1 MYRNWKNAAAMGLA
15 VMLGCMMPMST
26 MLAAETEAETG
37 AGSADGDV
45 VYGDETAA
53 DIGDAASE
61 ENGSAPDGENVPEAR
76 SLPNGENASEAGSLP
91 NGEDVPEDADV
102 SGGENTLEN
111 GGVTNGENTSEDE
124 NVPDAETPG
133 GENADGIGDAGVL
146 SAPPAKSG
154 AGTEDAEDAGS
165 VNAPEIIIK
174 RDGENVACPLGGE
187 VTFEYVNNWGTLFE
201 VYVDQSD
208 ESVSVYSYMDKVTD
222 MEAGAATEEQV
233 ADWPDKKWGG
243 KQTPPMSFEPLN
255 EGCYVIYVK
264 VEAGGQTCYARSNG
278 VVVDTKSPAIK
289 GVEEGMTYSEGTLF
303 QVEDANLDY
312 VLVNE
317 QPAVSENGNYK
328 VAANG
333 TSCVIRA
340 KDKAGNETVRSII
353 VSGTETPEPSE
364 PEEPGTPDDSKVI
377 SESGEYTLKAGVT
390 YHLAEGNWKVD
401 GDKSVY
407 RGGNDFYVAADGSY
421 KFTK

>member
-61 ENGSAPDGENVPEAR
+61 ENGSAPDGENVPEAG

-201 VYVDQSD
+201 VYVDQI
-208 ESVSVYSYMDKVTD
+208 
-222 MEAGAATEEQV
+222 G
-233 ADWPDKKWGG
+233 
-243 KQTPPMSFEPLN
+243 
-255 EGCYVIYVK
+255 
-264 VEAGGQTCYARSNG
+264 
-278 VVVDTKSPAIK
+278 
-289 GVEEGMTYSEGTLF
+289 
-303 QVEDANLDY
+303 
-312 VLVNE
+312 
-317 QPAVSENGNYK
+317 
-328 VAANG
+328 
-333 TSCVIRA
+333 RA
-340 KDKAGNETVRSII
+340 HV
-353 VSGTETPEPSE
+353 
-364 PEEPGTPDDSKVI
+364 
-377 SESGEYTLKAGVT
+377 
-390 YHLAEGNWKVD
+390 
-401 GDKSVY
+401 
-407 RGGNDFYVAADGSY
+407 
-421 KFTK
+421 